1 MTPELAQT
9 LASVRL
15 RQTAD
20 LLAWMAANH
29 PESGPL
35 LDAHDRVAEA
45 LGIIDKL
52 GS

>member
-1 MTPELAQT
+1 MTPELAQS

-20 LLAWMAANH
+20 LLAWMVANH
-29 PESGPL
+29 PEPESL

-45 LGIIDKL
+45 LVIVDKL